1 VLKLGDLRFEAD
13 ADQHHADGARLSGGS
28 DGERCLHGG
37 ANLLGLAPH
46 ALLNLLT
53 TKTIETGQAP
63 TGGSSQPKR
72 SNRRGTTLA
81 VQLNPA
87 AATLAR
93 DAMARLVYGHLFGW
107 VVATVNDS
115 LAPFPPPRAPEA
127 PGGTDEYVFSGDG
140 VSDGAR
146 SRSRSRSGSGSG
158 PRGGLGDVDPHAG
171 AERRSLGLLDMF
183 GFEAFLQNDLEQLL
197 INLANEALQ
206 DMYCQQVGASSAG
219 HEKASPRHTARARWM
234 GCGGVS
240 WSSF

>member
-1 VLKLGDLRFEAD
+1 VLQLGNLCFEAD

-28 DGERCLHGG
+28 DGERCLHGA
-37 ANLLGLAPH
+37 ANLLGLKPH

-146 SRSRSRSGSGSG
+146 V
-158 PRGGLGDVDPHAG
+158 GDVDPHAG

-206 DMYCQQVGASSAG
+206 DMYCQQVGSAHG
-219 HEKASPRHTARARWM
+219 AREEEKASSHHTARARWM
-234 GCGGVS
+234 GCGGGS